1 MLEGD
6 TRMEHLIYKNLK
18 KIELSGIRKFT
29 NMLVDYP
36 NAINLTIGQPDFP
49 TPAHVKE
56 KAKRAIDQNYTSYTP
71 NAGIIELRNAIAAF
85 YANRYGLTYSPQ
97 DEIIVT
103 HGASGALTIAL
114 RTILEEGCEVILS
127 APAYPGYIPLIELC
141 GAVPVCVN
149 TEETDFVLTAEL
161 IEKHITDKTRCVIL
175 PSPCN
180 PVGTIIEE
188 AELQKIAALL
198 KDKEI
203 FIISDEIYS
212 ELIYEKTH
220 KSIASYE
227 GMRNKTI
234 VINGVSKSHSMTG
247 WRIGYTLAPNYLT
260 KEMTKLNGYYISCA
274 TSISQHA
281 ALAALTDGLNDPI
294 DMKKEYKVRRDFVY
308 NRLVAMGFDVVKP
321 AGAFYIFPSIK
332 KTGMNSFDFCINLL
346 EEQELATVPGSA
358 FSEFGEG
365 YIRLSFAQPLEV
377 LQIGMDRLE
386 KFMGKF
392 D

>member
-1 MLEGD
+1 
-6 TRMEHLIYKNLK
+6 MEHLIYKNLK

-49 TPAHVKE
+49 TPTHIKE
-56 KAKRAIDQNYTSYTP
+56 KAKLAIDQNFTSYTP
-71 NAGIIELRNAIAAF
+71 NAGIVELRKAIGAF
-85 YANRYGLTYSPQ
+85 YDSQYGLSYNPQ

-141 GAVPVCVN
+141 GAIPVCVD
-149 TEETDFVLTAEL
+149 TEETGFVLTAAL
-161 IEKHITDKTRCVIL
+161 IEKHITEKTRCIIL

-188 AELQKIAALL
+188 AELQKIALLL
-198 KDKEI
+198 KEKEI

-212 ELIYEKTH
+212 ELTYENAH
-220 KSIASYE
+220 KSITSFE
-227 GMRNKTI
+227 GMRHKTI

-247 WRIGYTLAPNYLT
+247 WRIGYTLAPSYLT

-274 TSISQHA
+274 SSISQYA
-281 ALAALTDGLNDPI
+281 ALAALTDGVNDPLA
-294 DMKKEYKVRRDFVY
+294 MKEEYKVRRDYVY
-308 NRLVAMGFDVVKP
+308 ERLITMGLDVVKP

-332 KTGMNSFDFCINLL
+332 KTNMASFDFCLDLL
-346 EEQELATVPGSA
+346 KEQELATVPGSA
-358 FSEFGEG
+358 FSQYGEG

-377 LQIGMDRLE
+377 LQKGMDRLE
-386 KFMGKF
+386 KFMKKF
-392 D
+392 N

>member
-1 MLEGD
+1 
-6 TRMEHLIYKNLK
+6 MEHLIYKNLK

-56 KAKRAIDQNYTSYTP
+56 KAKLAIDQNYTSYTP
-71 NAGIIELRNAIAAF
+71 NAGIVELRKAISSF
-85 YANRYGLTYSPQ
+85 YDNQYSLLYNPQ

-141 GAVPVCVN
+141 GAIPVCVN
-149 TEETDFVLTAEL
+149 TEETDFVLTADL
-161 IEKHITDKTRCVIL
+161 IEKHITEKTRCVIL

-180 PVGTIIEE
+180 PVGTIIED
-188 AELQKIAALL
+188 AELQKIADLL
-198 KDKEI
+198 KEKEI
-203 FIISDEIYS
+203 FVISDEIYS
-212 ELIYEKTH
+212 ELIYENTH
-220 KSIASYE
+220 KSIASYD

-247 WRIGYTLAPNYLT
+247 WRIGYTLAPGYLT

-294 DMKKEYKVRRDFVY
+294 EMKKDYKVRRDYVY
-308 NRLVAMGFDVVKP
+308 DRLVAMGFDVVKP
-321 AGAFYIFPSIK
+321 SGAFYIFPSIK
-332 KTGMNSFDFCINLL
+332 KTNMTSFDFCINLL
-346 EEQELATVPGSA
+346 KEQELATVPGSA
-358 FSEFGEG
+358 FSQFGEG
-365 YIRLSFAQPLEV
+365 YIRLSFAQPLEI
-377 LQIGMDRLE
+377 LQKGMDRLE
-386 KFMGKF
+386 KFMVKF
-392 D
+392 S

>member
-1 MLEGD
+1 
-6 TRMEHLIYKNLK
+6 MEHLIYKNLK

-49 TPAHVKE
+49 TPHHVKE
-56 KAKRAIDQNYTSYTP
+56 KAKWAIDQNFTSYTP
-71 NAGIIELRNAIAAF
+71 NAGILELRKAISQF
-85 YANRYGLTYSPQ
+85 YENQYGLSYNPQ

-141 GAVPVCVN
+141 GAIPVCVD
-149 TEETDFVLTAEL
+149 TADTDFVLTAER
-161 IEKHITDKTRCVIL
+161 IQQHITDKTRCIIL

-180 PVGTIIEE
+180 PVGTIIEGE
-188 AELQKIAALL
+188 ELKKIASLL

-203 FIISDEIYS
+203 FVISDEIYS
-212 ELIYEKTH
+212 ELIYEKSH
-220 KSIASYE
+220 QSIASFE
-227 GMRNKTI
+227 GMREKTI

-247 WRIGYTLAPNYLT
+247 WRIGYTLAPSYLT

-274 TSISQHA
+274 TSISQYA
-281 ALAALTDGLNDPI
+281 ALEALTDGLKDPVE
-294 DMKKEYKVRRDFVY
+294 MKEEYKERRDYVY
-308 NRLVAMGFDVVKP
+308 SRLVGMGMDVVKP
-321 AGAFYIFPSIK
+321 NGAFYIFPSIK
-332 KTGMNSFDFCINLL
+332 HTKMSSFDFCINLL
-346 EEQELATVPGSA
+346 KEQELATVPGSA
-358 FSEFGEG
+358 FSSFGEG

-377 LQIGMDRLE
+377 LKEGMDRLE
-386 KFMGKF
+386 KFISKF
-392 D
+392 